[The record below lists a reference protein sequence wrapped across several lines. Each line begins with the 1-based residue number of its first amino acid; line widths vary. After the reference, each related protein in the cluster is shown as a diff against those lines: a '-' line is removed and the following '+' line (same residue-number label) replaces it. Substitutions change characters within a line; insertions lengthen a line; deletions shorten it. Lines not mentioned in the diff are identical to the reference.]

1 MSGSGPLSPGAFA
14 AFLQAKGRRGEG
26 TSYYRKLEAAKKAKM
41 GSKMYERKKML
52 KMLKK
57 HLTKLIMGVKGV
69 GAAPDW
75 QLAQMRVMMGRCPFR
90 KDCRQNKAIDTGRVE
105 EGARGYG
112 GAGGAKRVLVPF
124 VPGVRRKAENNKAKQ
139 AIGKILAI
147 PARGMRYKTA
157 LASPRAQARLAE
169 FRALRAV
176 AKAESAKKKMP
187 SAALKALSAAAPPPL
202 LGPYP
207 SLRAALNALSVP
219 RGTALTASKLGD
231 RNIRYGKTK
240 KKLKV
245 GNKNKA

>member
-1 MSGSGPLSPGAFA
+1 MSASGPLSPGAFA

-26 TSYYRKLEAAKKAKM
+26 TNYYRKLEAAKKAKM

-52 KMLKK
+52 KILKK

-90 KDCRQNKAIDTGRVE
+90 KHCRQNKAIDDGRVE

-112 GAGGAKRVLVPF
+112 GAIGGKKVLVPF
-124 VPGVRRKAENNKAKQ
+124 RPGVRRLSKNNKAATAIQ
-139 AIGKILAI
+139 AIL
-147 PARGMRYKTA
+147 RGRRGGATE
-157 LASPRAQARLAE
+157 RVE
-169 FRALRAV
+169 ALRAV
-176 AKAESAKKKMP
+176 AKAKSAKKKMP
-187 SAALKALSAAAPPPL
+187 SAALQVLSAAAPPPL
-202 LGPYP
+202 AGPYP
-207 SLRAALNALSVP
+207 SLRAALDALGVP
-219 RGTALTASKLGD
+219 RGKALTESKLGG
-231 RNIRYGKTK
+231 RNIKYGKTK